1 MTAITAAQL
10 TPLLET
16 ADPGN
21 PIAAMALV
29 RLATASDPDAEA
41 EAIVTEWRGAMER
54 LIAVYRKVQPIIEPW
69 LADIEPWLAEDD
81 QAEPAE
87 PEPVRDW
94 ASFRWGWPPIG
105 AGS

>member
-1 MTAITAAQL
+1 MTTITAAQL

-29 RLATASDPDAEA
+29 RLATAADPDAEA
-41 EAIVTEWRGAMER
+41 QAIVTEWRGAMER
-54 LIAVYRKVQPIIEPW
+54 LIAVYREVQPI
-69 LADIEPWLAEDD
+69 LEPWLAEFD
-81 QAEPAE
+81 QTEPAE

-94 ASFRWGWPPIG
+94 ASIRWGWPPIE